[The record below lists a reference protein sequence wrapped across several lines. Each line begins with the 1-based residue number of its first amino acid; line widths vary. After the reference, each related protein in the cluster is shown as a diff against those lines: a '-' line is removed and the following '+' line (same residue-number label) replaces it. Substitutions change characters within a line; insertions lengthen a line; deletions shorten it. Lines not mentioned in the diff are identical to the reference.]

1 MMQQY
6 LHVEVAAESLDAAV
20 EKALTQLMCTRAEA
34 DVEVLQVHSSG
45 LFGLFGKRPAK
56 VLVKL
61 HDRGA
66 IARQLTAKLLL
77 LSNLSADIEIVTSNN
92 QIELLLSS
100 DDTSRLIGRHGQ
112 TLDALQTLVGTMT
125 DRVTTDRTPLLL
137 DVDGYRGRRL
147 DYLQRLAEKLIRK
160 VRQSNKPAATPP
172 LIISERRILH
182 ELFKQEEGLESH
194 SKNHEG
200 GRKTIVLQLR
210 VS

>member
-160 VRQSNKPAATPP
+160 VRQSNKPATTPP